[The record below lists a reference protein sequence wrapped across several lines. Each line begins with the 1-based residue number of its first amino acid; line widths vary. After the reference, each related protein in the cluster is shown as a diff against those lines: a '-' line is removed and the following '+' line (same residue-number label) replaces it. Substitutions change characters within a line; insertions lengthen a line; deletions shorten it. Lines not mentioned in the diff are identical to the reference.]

1 MDVLAS
7 IHPLPGRWLNRSDL
21 ADGVRLHTYIRPVDE
36 L

>member
-21 ADGVRLHTYIRPVDE
+21 ADIAPLYVRRLASV
-36 L
+36 